1 MSGRSGR
8 IIRAIIA
15 TTLSLAPMP
24 VLAQTDSLQP
34 PDAFSGIGDAAARSQ
49 AIFTEM
55 GKVILSP
62 RCVNCHPKGDSPL
75 QNAGALHVPP
85 VGRGPDGHGL
95 AGLECSTCHGAENV
109 EFGGGTG
116 SIPGNP
122 DWHLAPLSMAWEGK
136 SLREICDQIKDPARN
151 GGKSLADLQHHN
163 AEDSLVGWGW
173 APGKGRTPAPGSQEV
188 FGALTQAW
196 LDTGSVCP
204 D

>member
-1 MSGRSGR
+1 MMRRSGWR
-8 IIRAIIA
+8 VLAIA
-15 TTLSLAPMP
+15 ALTLSLAPLP
-24 VLAQTDSLQP
+24 GLAETDGLQP
-34 PDAFSGIGDAAARSQ
+34 PDAFSGIDDAAARSQ
-49 AIFTEM
+49 ALFTEM
-55 GKVILSP
+55 GKVIQSP
-62 RCVNCHPKGDSPL
+62 RCINCHPKGDSPL

-85 VGRGPDGHGL
+85 VRRGPDGHGV

-109 EFGGGTG
+109 VFGNEAS

-136 SLREICDQIKDPARN
+136 SLREICIQIKDPARN
-151 GGKSLADLQHHN
+151 GGKGLADLLHHN

-173 APGKGRTPAPGSQEV
+173 APGKGRTPAPGSQAI

-204 D
+204 E